1 MNSNLPQTFLV
12 SCVLALAQLLAALPW
27 LCALNPERASR
38 EWRRPTS
45 WLWFAAAVVGL
56 GVALTGIILFRSDP
70 DKLEFDGRLFG
81 SILHLQLVIDVVI
94 FIVALMIGFWPKGGT
109 VAFAAF
115 REGYRQPMFWLIGGL
130 VVIMLIVSMV
140 IPYFTLGEDFKMM
153 KQLSFDM
160 IKLSTVLFVVL
171 AASMSVSEEIE
182 GRTAVTLMSKPVTRR
197 QFLLGKYAGILLA
210 ALLLTL
216 LLGWFQNWALYIKP
230 RFDRLEDS
238 WDPLSMEVQRI
249 VAPHFENLATL
260 TEPKG
265 FLKGVGLWCGETL
278 ANLCA
283 LGLGFGQVMVMLAI
297 AAALATRLSM
307 VVTVVFC
314 LLFYLLGNLA
324 PILATESKKLSERA
338 DASSAL
344 GIVNFLAQLLD
355 KLFPSL
361 SFFSTDQVFLRDTHL
376 DPGLFAVYTLSVLG
390 YAALYSAIALL
401 VGLFLIEDRDLA

>member
-1 MNSNLPQTFLV
+1 MNPNLPQTFIV
-12 SCVLALAQLLAALPW
+12 ACVLALVQSLAALPW
-27 LCALNPERASR
+27 LCALNTEKLDR
-38 EWRRPTS
+38 ELRRPMA
-45 WLWFAAAVVGL
+45 LLGFVAAVIGL
-56 GVALTGIILFRSDP
+56 GAALTAIMMFRGDP
-70 DKLEFDGRLFG
+70 EKLEFDGRMYG
-81 SILHLQLVIDVVI
+81 SILHLQLIVDFVII
-94 FIVALMIGFWPKGGT
+94 LVAVMLRFWPKGGT

-130 VVIMLIVSMV
+130 IVILLTISMV
-140 IPYFTLGEDFKMM
+140 VPYFTLGEDFKMM

-171 AASMSVSEEIE
+171 AASISVSEEIE

-197 QFLLGKYAGILLA
+197 QFLLGKFAGILLA

-216 LLGWFQNWALYIKP
+216 LLSWFQNWALYIKP

-238 WDPLSMEVQRI
+238 WDPLSVEVQRI
-249 VAPHFENLATL
+249 IAPKFEGLATI

-265 FLKGVGLWCGETL
+265 FLNGIGLHCGETL
-278 ANLCA
+278 ANLCGLA
-283 LGLGFGQVMVMLAI
+283 LGFGQGMIMLAI

-307 VVTVVFC
+307 VVTVVLC

-324 PILATESKKLSERA
+324 PILASESKQLSARSEIG
-338 DASSAL
+338 AL

-355 KLFPSL
+355 KLLPSL
-361 SFFSTDQVFLRDTHL
+361 SFFSTDQVFLRETYL
-376 DPGLFAVYTLSVLG
+376 PPWPFAVYSLSVLG
-390 YAALYSAIALL
+390 YAALYSAMALL